1 MGWIGNYVLWLSCY
15 IYIYIYIYTYTFF
28 FPISAFL
35 SAFSHPRPPSAVIR
49 SAFFKHPAVSSF
61 AAYVW
66 RLTSTLDR
74 QSCKKRLVSEKFIVF
89 NLVIFAASC
98 PLFFA
103 VSRFCGHTCPYMVHS
118 IHCERTLY
126 RWLCCLGGWV
136 GHIKSFLIQLGSA
149 LCTPAPFAP
158 CHFNPCVLSDCEPGE
173 ECVRCFGC
181 EIATCRPITRW
192 KKY

>member
-1 MGWIGNYVLWLSCY
+1 MYSDFPVIY
-15 IYIYIYIYTYTFF
+15 IYIYIYIFF
-28 FPISAFL
+28 SNQRFSICIFPSA
-35 SAFSHPRPPSAVIR
+35 SAIRSHPVRVLQTPSRVFICGLR
-49 SAFFKHPAVSSF
+49 LTSD
-61 AAYVW
+61 VW

-126 RWLCCLGGWV
+126 RWVCCLGGWV